1 MAGDALREEW
11 EALLAKTEHLYI
23 YGAGK
28 VGRKILRLITSSG
41 ALDRVRGFVT
51 TLPPPPGGAVADG
64 LPVIGLDS
72 LSDTDAAIF
81 VAVTDAWQEEIRRE
95 LGNRGFKNYTIVYKY
110 SFLDGDD
117 GGAVGIPQVATV
129 GIRELL
135 AQQFRD
141 DGEFNRLDV
150 IVRVLA
156 VESFYGRNDSG
167 MALYAKMQ
175 TLRNPDANGGSYG
188 DLAVP
193 RFENL
198 IRSIA
203 ERGYDPSSE
212 IIVDRRLRLVDG
224 AHRLSLAIYN
234 DVKLVRMRMLDEE
247 RPEITYGREWFAP
260 RFTKNELTAVENKFR
275 ALSEAWSVPIA
286 GIIWPPAMPF
296 ADEIIKR
303 IREKYT
309 VADVRTHRLPDEVFK
324 QFVRGVYHIDSIADW
339 KVDYKIKEFAPYAD
353 KTFAT
358 LDIHMPRPDFR
369 IKEAG
374 TPVSRAGEALKK
386 EIRDGFKGRIKDY
399 HPDVIFHTGDDFH
412 QSDYIRGLLAV
423 DFPLRPFFKS
433 IDRYKWMLIKLES
446 DYLPESFPDSVPL
459 FKDIDI
465 IVASENFE
473 IVTDAAESFFRN
485 ICGRF
490 PGLNLKVRRT
500 KPREG
505 NVHVRLEL
513 GGFLLF
519 LADCYSRIPNLSNLY
534 LKESLSRRQTQDC
547 YWVPD
552 ELDECVFRLA
562 EFESYPEKTRH
573 QDYVQRWLERTPG
586 RKGELEERCCSAGIT
601 GASDE
606 MIRMMDSQEEKGNH
620 Q

>member
-1 MAGDALREEW
+1 M
-11 EALLAKTEHLYI
+11 
-23 YGAGK
+23 
-28 VGRKILRLITSSG
+28 
-41 ALDRVRGFVT
+41 
-51 TLPPPPGGAVADG
+51 
-64 LPVIGLDS
+64 
-72 LSDTDAAIF
+72 
-81 VAVTDAWQEEIRRE
+81 
-95 LGNRGFKNYTIVYKY
+95 
-110 SFLDGDD
+110 
-117 GGAVGIPQVATV
+117 
-129 GIRELL
+129 
-135 AQQFRD
+135 
-141 DGEFNRLDV
+141 
-150 IVRVLA
+150 
-156 VESFYGRNDSG
+156 
-167 MALYAKMQ
+167 
-175 TLRNPDANGGSYG
+175 
-188 DLAVP
+188 
-193 RFENL
+193 
-198 IRSIA
+198 
-203 ERGYDPSSE
+203 
-212 IIVDRRLRLVDG
+212 
-224 AHRLSLAIYN
+224 
-234 DVKLVRMRMLDEE
+234 
-247 RPEITYGREWFAP
+247 
-260 RFTKNELTAVENKFR
+260 
-275 ALSEAWSVPIA
+275 
-286 GIIWPPAMPF
+286 
-296 ADEIIKR
+296 
-303 IREKYT
+303 
-309 VADVRTHRLPDEVFK
+309 
-324 QFVRGVYHIDSIADW
+324 
-339 KVDYKIKEFAPYAD
+339 DYKIKEFAPYAD

-519 LADCYSRIPNLSNLY
+519 LADCSSRIPNLSNLY

-562 EFESYPEKTRH
+562 EFESHPEKTRH

-606 MIRMMDSQEEKGNH
+606 MIRMTDSQEEKGNH